1 MTDSVDDDFF
11 FRNLI
16 EDKKGIRWRSEA
28 ANDGI
33 FRADANVRVS
43 REQFDH
49 VLDALL
55 NAHCARGET
64 AAM

>member
-1 MTDSVDDDFF
+1 MTDRVDDDFF
-11 FRNLI
+11 FRDLV
-16 EDKKGIRWRSEA
+16 EDKKGIRRRSEA

-33 FRADANVRVS
+33 IGADADVGVS

-55 NAHCARGET
+55 NAHCAKG
-64 AAM
+64 

>member
-1 MTDSVDDDFF
+1 MTDRVDDDFF
-11 FRNLI
+11 FRDLV
-16 EDKKGIRWRSEA
+16 EDKKGIRRRSEA

-33 FRADANVRVS
+33 IGADANVRVS

-55 NAHCARGET
+55 NAHCAKG
-64 AAM
+64 